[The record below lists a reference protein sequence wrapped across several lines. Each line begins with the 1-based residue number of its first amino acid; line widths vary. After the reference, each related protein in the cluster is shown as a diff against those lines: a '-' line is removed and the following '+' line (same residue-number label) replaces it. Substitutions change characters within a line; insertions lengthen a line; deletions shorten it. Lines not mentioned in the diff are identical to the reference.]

1 MDYQKILQSRKN
13 IVKPIR
19 MVIVILRVEKSKMV
33 TELLQLDIFLL

>member
-1 MDYQKILQSRKN
+1 MDYQKILQSRKK